1 MFGNRYLRSRSIKRS
16 LLKFLWSNYFI
27 RFTTFTS
34 LNAHSG
40 FTILIIIVNHSWI
53 WSEYRIESMIVLS
66 ILSGWIFEENMKLF
80 FFQQFENMLEWR
92 EGQYEWLV
100 KELVTIEINRN
111 IVQYFSRYS
120 RFRWHAQTPADC
132 VLFFFF
138 LNRTLIFNPL
148 MSFT

>member
-53 WSEYRIESMIVLS
+53 WSEYGIDDCSLYLVWMNFWRKYET
-66 ILSGWIFEENMKLF
+66 F
-80 FFQQFENMLEWR
+80 FFSTIWEYIGMTWR
-92 EGQYEWLV
+92 SIRMTRKGIGDDRNKSEYC
-100 KELVTIEINRN
+100 TIFLAIFTISLARTDTC
-111 IVQYFSRYS
+111 RL
-120 RFRWHAQTPADC
+120 RFI
-132 VLFFFF
+132 FFF
-138 LNRTLIFNPL
+138 
-148 MSFT
+148 